1 MSTTLKHL
9 ALIPDGNR
17 RWAKSVNRGVLD
29 GHRVVVDKVFPEL
42 VSEAL
47 ALKLP
52 YFTIWGFSTEN
63 WRRSPMEI
71 EGILTLVKMFLTDFA
86 MRLKSQGVR
95 LNFIGRRNNLPADLN
110 KLIDQALATTAAG
123 TAMTLTIAYNY
134 GGRDEIVRAA
144 NALLQEQ
151 VSEITLANLSQALDT
166 GMTNLPDPDLIIRT
180 GGEQRLSGFMS
191 WQAAYSELY
200 FSAKM
205 MPEWTR
211 QDLRLAVA
219 DYANRQRRFGK

>member
-1 MSTTLKHL
+1 
-9 ALIPDGNR
+9 
-17 RWAKSVNRGVLD
+17 
-29 GHRVVVDKVFPEL
+29 
-42 VSEAL
+42 
-47 ALKLP
+47 
-52 YFTIWGFSTEN
+52 
-63 WRRSPMEI
+63 MEI
-71 EGILTLVKMFLTDFA
+71 EGILTLVKMFLTDFSL
-86 MRLKSQGVR
+86 RLKSQGVR

-110 KLIDQALATTAAG
+110 KLIDQALATTATG

-219 DYANRQRRFGK
+219 EYANRQRRFGK